1 MFEESVHLQDVL
13 LVIALGHDLA
23 GSKSVLAMLPK
34 EIVQSVLAREIEK
47 CYWDSRFS
55 IGLLTPTEPSVSR
68 YNQVISGKLL
78 FQDNDLELRRAPIP
92 PAVSSSMQLK
102 ENRAVLFSK
111 STAFKDLTTLTISS
125 FISNRYSDLF
135 RDEDGQTLTSTN
147 ENRFLPPSNPTART
161 VFRRMNDLS

>member
-55 IGLLTPTEPSVSR
+55 IGLLTPTEPSISR

-78 FQDNDLELRRAPIP
+78 FQDLELRRAPIP
-92 PAVSSSMQLK
+92 HAVSSSMQLK

-111 STAFKDLTTLTISS
+111 STASKDLTTLTISS